1 MNGGAFAR
9 QVAPR
14 LLRGSAVAAVA
25 CLPVGVL
32 SVLVTRGWEP
42 LVRFDERAIRSATDV
57 TRAHPL
63 LFDALIVWQEVFQP
77 WRVYLVAGAAV
88 VVVWRAALR
97 ARAAW
102 GLATMLV
109 GWNLGL
115 QVKWW
120 VERARPVYDDPVS
133 SAPGF
138 SFPSGHAFNTAMATG
153 TVLVMA
159 WPLLVRRPPATRIA
173 LVAAAVLVVVLT
185 SADRVFLGVHFPT
198 DVTAGVLLA
207 AGLTAASY
215 VGFRDRPREAP

>member
-1 MNGGAFAR
+1 MTASVFAR

-14 LLRGSAVAAVA
+14 LLRSAAAAVVT
-25 CLPVGVL
+25 CLPVAVL
-32 SVLVTRGWEP
+32 TVIVTRGWDP
-42 LVRFDERAIRSATDV
+42 LARLDERTIRSATDV

-63 LFDALIVWQEVFQP
+63 LFDALIAWQEAFQP
-77 WRVYLVAGAAV
+77 WHVYLVAAMAAG
-88 VVVWRAALR
+88 VVWRAALR

-102 GLATMLV
+102 GLATMVV

-115 QVKWW
+115 QVKLL

-159 WPLLVRRPPATRIA
+159 WPLLVRRPRPTRVA
-173 LVAAAVLVVVLT
+173 LVAAAVVVVALT
-185 SADRVFLGVHFPT
+185 AADRVFLGVHFPT

-207 AGLTAASY
+207 AGLTSASY
-215 VGFRDRPREAP
+215 AGFRYRPRETP